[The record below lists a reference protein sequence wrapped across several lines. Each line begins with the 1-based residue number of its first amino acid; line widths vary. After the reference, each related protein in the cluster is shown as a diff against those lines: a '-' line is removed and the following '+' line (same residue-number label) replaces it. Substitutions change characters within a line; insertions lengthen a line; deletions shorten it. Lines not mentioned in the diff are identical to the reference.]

1 MARSI
6 TRSALVVLLGLA
18 AIVPG
23 PVGADPGQEGHRLQ
37 RFPLR
42 VWVQAPL
49 DAEVEKVLDRA
60 LGDWNAVFREAL
72 AKPLDAFVRADTK
85 SAADVFIGEAPKEIP
100 LNAQILAGGE
110 ALGWTALSA
119 DDRGMIDLPVKIY
132 LRPSTGFTPVSRETS
147 LYVVIAHELGHA
159 LGLGHVADPRS
170 IMCCIGIAT
179 ATPDGHAA
187 YVDALRHPDVRS
199 VREQLAEHYTRFWG
213 TPK

>member
-1 MARSI
+1 M
-6 TRSALVVLLGLA
+6 LA
-18 AIVPG
+18 AIAPG
-23 PVGADPGQEGHRLQ
+23 PAGAQPHAEGHRLQ

-42 VWVQAPL
+42 GWAQPPS
-49 DAEVEKVLDRA
+49 DAEVERVLDRA
-60 LGDWNAVFREAL
+60 LADWNVVFREAVG
-72 AKPLDAFVRADTK
+72 KPVGAFERAETK
-85 SAADVFIGEAPKEIP
+85 SAADVLIGDAPKETPI
-100 LNAQILAGGE
+100 NAQILAGAE

-132 LRPSTGFTPVSRETS
+132 LRRPAGFARVDREAS

-179 ATPDGHAA
+179 ATPAGHAA

-199 VREQLAEHYTRFWG
+199 VREQLAEHYARFWG
-213 TPK
+213 ITK